1 MNWLECFNH
10 LLNSIAKRLHM
21 DVSENRGSPQIIHFN
36 RVFHY
41 KPSILGY
48 PYFWKHPYTSSWEK
62 YIRRHTRPYR
72 IPANFER
79 MLIKNNDGF
88 AQQKHHKGRYIA
100 DISMSCFGPDISPSS
115 LPWRPR
121 CNSQQNAQ
129 RRQRRPAV
137 HHETTIRVVRNSA
150 VKRKI
155 RRSSRSSAI
164 TIYTLKQQKGRFW
177 GMILHLQSFIQGP
190 LYRGIVCSFL
200 KKRCW
205 HLDLVFSWQG
215 FSSSFPGS
223 LPKPQRCQI
232 GWFVWHLDL
241 PVCVSNGFVSGCHFT
256 ILLGFKDGTP
266 WMVSG

>member
-1 MNWLECFNH
+1 MSGFVLTYPPV
-10 LLNSIAKRLHM
+10 
-21 DVSENRGSPQIIHFN
+21 VSLCNRGAT
-36 RVFHY
+36 
-41 KPSILGY
+41 PS
-48 PYFWKHPYTSSWEK
+48 
-62 YIRRHTRPYR
+62 
-72 IPANFER
+72 R
-79 MLIKNNDGF
+79 MLNAVRDVQLCITKPRF
-88 AQQKHHKGRYIA
+88 ALREI
-100 DISMSCFGPDISPSS
+100 
-115 LPWRPR
+115 
-121 CNSQQNAQ
+121 Q
-129 RRQRRPAV
+129 RW
-137 HHETTIRVVRNSA
+137 N
-150 VKRKI
+150 
-155 RRSSRSSAI
+155 
-164 TIYTLKQQKGRFW
+164 GRFD
-177 GMILHLQSFIQGP
+177 GQKQKFCDHNLYLKTTKRSVFGDDTTHLQSFIQGP